1 MIAAERIGVTVGRFR
16 ILDRVSLGVG
26 PGELVAVI
34 GPNGAGKSTLL
45 RTLAG
50 DATPAEGRVLLGAT
64 PIAEMDP
71 QTRSLRRSVLPQ
83 GGPTDVPFT
92 VWEVVMMGRHPH
104 RRDPKNSAAAD
115 AAAVTES
122 LRHTD
127 AGHLA
132 ERRFSTLSGGEQT
145 RVSLARVFA
154 QDTPILLLD
163 EPTTA
168 LDIGHETLVM
178 ADLARVAAAGRTVV
192 TVLHDLNA
200 AARHATRIVAMD
212 AGTTVADGSP
222 HEVLTEDLLSHIYRH
237 PLRVIAHPLEDCP
250 LVLPT

>member
-1 MIAAERIGVTVGRFR
+1 MIAAERITVTAGPVR
-16 ILDRVSLGVG
+16 ILDGVSFEVG

-34 GPNGAGKSTLL
+34 GPNGAGKATLL
-45 RTLAG
+45 RALAG
-50 DATPAEGRVLLGAT
+50 DAAPAEGRVLLGTT
-64 PIAEMDP
+64 PLIEMDA
-71 QTRSLRRSVLPQ
+71 QTRALRRSVLPQ

-104 RRDPKNSAAAD
+104 RRDPENSAAAD
-115 AAAVTES
+115 SAAVAEA
-122 LRHTD
+122 LQRTD

-132 ERRFSTLSGGEQT
+132 ERRFSTLSSGEQT

-154 QDTPILLLD
+154 QDAPVLLLD

-178 ADLARVAAAGRTVV
+178 ADLAGIAAAGRTVV

-212 AGTTVADGSP
+212 AGTTVADGSL
-222 HEVLTEDLLSHIYRH
+222 HDVLTEDLLSRIYRH
-237 PLRVIAHPLEDCP
+237 PMRVIAHPLENCP